1 MDSTIIF
8 GFVTFL
14 PCLIHLSLVRI
25 TITIIPIFVIVP
37 CLSGL
42 IYRWIAYRKVKYV
55 PLIFK
60 AVMARLDKKEQE
72 AIDTIASAI
81 EDLVSMGILSVVKQD
96 KEDSEKAVFSVN
108 FSGIVSNLVVDRV
121 VSSEAPPNIITTLMY
136 HSLLIFI
143 NENLRIPKP
152 LVIALGNDLENHGND
167 MECGTL
173 IFRYAAVLQKLFFE
187 SKKEFLR

>member
-1 MDSTIIF
+1 
-8 GFVTFL
+8 
-14 PCLIHLSLVRI
+14 
-25 TITIIPIFVIVP
+25 
-37 CLSGL
+37 
-42 IYRWIAYRKVKYV
+42 
-55 PLIFK
+55 
-60 AVMARLDKKEQE
+60 MARLDKKEQE

-108 FSGIVSNLVVDRV
+108 FSGIVSNLVVDRA
-121 VSSEAPPNIITTLMY
+121 VSSEAQPNIITTLMY
-136 HSLLIFI
+136 HSLLIFM

>member
-1 MDSTIIF
+1 MS
-8 GFVTFL
+8 
-14 PCLIHLSLVRI
+14 
-25 TITIIPIFVIVP
+25 
-37 CLSGL
+37 
-42 IYRWIAYRKVKYV
+42 
-55 PLIFK
+55 
-60 AVMARLDKKEQE
+60 RLDKKEQE

-108 FSGIVSNLVVDRV
+108 FSGIVSNLVADRV
-121 VSSEAPPNIITTLMY
+121 VSSEAQPNIITTLMY
-136 HSLLIFI
+136 HSLLIFM

-152 LVIALGNDLENHGND
+152 LVIALGNDLEKRGND

-187 SKKEFLR
+187 SKKEILR

>member
-1 MDSTIIF
+1 MS
-8 GFVTFL
+8 
-14 PCLIHLSLVRI
+14 
-25 TITIIPIFVIVP
+25 
-37 CLSGL
+37 
-42 IYRWIAYRKVKYV
+42 
-55 PLIFK
+55 
-60 AVMARLDKKEQE
+60 RLDKKEQE

-81 EDLVSMGILSVVKQD
+81 EDLVSMGILSVIKQD

-108 FSGIVSNLVVDRV
+108 FSGIVSNLVADRV
-121 VSSEAPPNIITTLMY
+121 VSSEAEPNIITTLMY
-136 HSLLIFI
+136 HSLLIFM

-152 LVIALGNDLENHGND
+152 LVIALGNDLEKQGND

>member
-1 MDSTIIF
+1 MS
-8 GFVTFL
+8 
-14 PCLIHLSLVRI
+14 
-25 TITIIPIFVIVP
+25 
-37 CLSGL
+37 
-42 IYRWIAYRKVKYV
+42 
-55 PLIFK
+55 
-60 AVMARLDKKEQE
+60 RLDKKEQE

-96 KEDSEKAVFSVN
+96 KEDSDKAVFSVN
-108 FSGIVSNLVVDRV
+108 FSGIVSNLVADRV
-121 VSSEAPPNIITTLMY
+121 VSSEAQPNIITTLMY
-136 HSLLIFI
+136 HSLLIFM

-152 LVIALGNDLENHGND
+152 LVIALGNDLEKYGND

>member
-1 MDSTIIF
+1 MS
-8 GFVTFL
+8 
-14 PCLIHLSLVRI
+14 
-25 TITIIPIFVIVP
+25 
-37 CLSGL
+37 
-42 IYRWIAYRKVKYV
+42 
-55 PLIFK
+55 
-60 AVMARLDKKEQE
+60 RLDKKEQE

-96 KEDSEKAVFSVN
+96 KEDSDMAVFSVN
-108 FSGIVSNLVVDRV
+108 FSGIVSNLVADRV
-121 VSSEAPPNIITTLMY
+121 VSSEAQPNIITTLMY
-136 HSLLIFI
+136 HSILIFM

-152 LVIALGNDLENHGND
+152 LVIALGNDLEKYGND